1 MKTDKILKMLLTTAL
16 MAFLGVMHADAA
28 KVRQQ
33 VCGRIHLKSGK
44 VIEVADSNRIGTPAK
59 KHSRLVIIENA
70 FTKAAKDGDTFE
82 GAEVDSVNIWQR
94 TRTDRVRT
102 LVYEPDYGWCWKL
115 EGAGGVTLCVF
126 SGDGYFLAGNGGMS
140 VRGKSIY
147 LVKKDGKIYEFDKG
161 DKMADDAFRRQIA
174 AFVADDQVLSRMI
187 LESRLTRIK
196 TLRMLGSYVPQ

>member
-1 MKTDKILKMLLTTAL
+1 MKTDTIIKTLLAAVIMLCFGAQQ
-16 MAFLGVMHADAA
+16 AQAA
-28 KVRQQ
+28 KVMQQ

-59 KHSRLVIIENA
+59 KHSRLIIIENA
-70 FTKAAKDGDTFE
+70 FSKAAKDGYTFE

-115 EGAGGVTLCVF
+115 EGAGGLTLCVF

-140 VRGKSIY
+140 ARGKSIY
-147 LVKKDGKIYEFDKG
+147 LVKKDGKIYEFYKG
-161 DKMADDAFRRQIA
+161 DKMADDAFRHQIA
-174 AFVADDQVLSRMI
+174 AFVADDEALRSKI

-196 TLRMLGSYVPQ
+196 TLRMLGLYNPK

>member
-1 MKTDKILKMLLTTAL
+1 MKTDTILKTLLATVLMLCI
-16 MAFLGVMHADAA
+16 GVPQAEGA
-28 KVRQQ
+28 KVMQQ

-70 FTKAAKDGDTFE
+70 FSKAAKDGDTFE

-94 TRTDRVRT
+94 TRTD
-102 LVYEPDYGWCWKL
+102 
-115 EGAGGVTLCVF
+115 CVF

-140 VRGKSIY
+140 ARGKSIY

-196 TLRMLGSYVPQ
+196 TMRMLGNYVPQ

>member
-1 MKTDKILKMLLTTAL
+1 MKTDTILKTLLATVLMLCFGTHQAP
-16 MAFLGVMHADAA
+16 AA
-28 KVRQQ
+28 KVKQQ

-44 VIEVADSNRIGTPAK
+44 VIEVADSDRIGTPAK

-70 FTKAAKDGDTFE
+70 FSKAAKDGDTFE
-82 GAEVDSVNIWQR
+82 GEEVDSVNIWQR

-102 LVYEPDYGWCWKL
+102 LLYEPDYGWCWKL
-115 EGAGGVTLCVF
+115 EGAGGLTLCVF

-140 VRGKSIY
+140 ARGKSIY

-174 AFVADDQVLSRMI
+174 AFVADDEALRSKI

-196 TLRMLGSYVPQ
+196 TLRMLGLYNPK

>member
-44 VIEVADSNRIGTPAK
+44 VIEVADSKRIGTPAK

-70 FTKAAKDGDTFE
+70 FMKAAKDGDTFE

-102 LVYEPDYGWCWKL
+102 LLYEPDYGWCWKL
-115 EGAGGVTLCVF
+115 EGAGALTLCVF
-126 SGDGYFLAGNGGMS
+126 SDDGYFLAGNGGMS
-140 VRGKSIY
+140 ARGKSIY

>member
-1 MKTDKILKMLLTTAL
+1 MKTDTILKTLLAAVIMLCFGTQQTP
-16 MAFLGVMHADAA
+16 AA
-28 KVRQQ
+28 KVMQQ

-70 FTKAAKDGDTFE
+70 FSKAAKDGETFE

-102 LVYEPDYGWCWKL
+102 LLYEPDYGWCWKL
-115 EGAGGVTLCVF
+115 EGAGGLTLCVF

-140 VRGKSIY
+140 ARGKSIY
-147 LVKKDGKIYEFDKG
+147 LVKKDGKIYEFDKV

-174 AFVADDQVLSRMI
+174 AFVADDEALRSKI

-196 TLRMLGSYVPQ
+196 TLRMLGLYNPK

>member
-70 FTKAAKDGDTFE
+70 FMKAAKDGDTFE

-102 LVYEPDYGWCWKL
+102 LLYEPDYGWCWKL
-115 EGAGGVTLCVF
+115 EGAGGLTLCVF
-126 SGDGYFLAGNGGMS
+126 SDDGYFLAGNGGMS
-140 VRGKSIY
+140 ARGKSIY

-174 AFVADDQVLSRMI
+174 ALVADDQVLSRMI

>member
-1 MKTDKILKMLLTTAL
+1 MKTDTILKTLLATVLMLCI
-16 MAFLGVMHADAA
+16 GVPQAEGA
-28 KVRQQ
+28 KVMQQ

-70 FTKAAKDGDTFE
+70 FSKAAKDGDTFE

-102 LVYEPDYGWCWKL
+102 LVYEPDYG
-115 EGAGGVTLCVF
+115 
-126 SGDGYFLAGNGGMS
+126 
-140 VRGKSIY
+140 
-147 LVKKDGKIYEFDKG
+147 

-196 TLRMLGSYVPQ
+196 TMRMLGNYVPQ